1 MKHNKLKALAA
12 ACATHHSQ
20 KQGEE
25 FHRENVTERSYQ
37 S

>member
-1 MKHNKLKALAA
+1 MKHTKLMALAA

-20 KQGEE
+20 KQREE
-25 FHRENVTERSYQ
+25 FHRENLTERSYK